1 MTPIYTIL
9 KRTVRHRASGLV
21 SLILIVTI
29 GVGCVDSSFVSWAN
43 WKDILVRCAP
53 TAIVACGVMTV
64 ILTGE
69 IDISTGSLM
78 ALLAAVMGIIMSS
91 DHLGWSPWVGIPI
104 TILTGAS
111 VGAITGL
118 LVTWGNVPSIIVTLG
133 WLASFRGL
141 TTLIMHGG
149 NIGSLPDWLVDGTK
163 RGYVGIPLSI
173 WVTLVVVSAT
183 WFILHKLPLGWRI
196 KAVGSSRQSAEIL
209 GLNTRAI
216 RFFTFV
222 YTGILTACATLI
234 EVPRLPRIE
243 AGIGVGFELLV
254 VTCVVVGGVSISGGR
269 GNLCAVVLAVLLM
282 TLIRPML
289 TFLNIGDEAEKW
301 TRAIQGCFILVAVVL
316 DAIHNKWN
324 RKEISR

>member
-1 MTPIYTIL
+1 MKSMTPIFQ
-9 KRTVRHRASGLV
+9 RTVRHRAFGLIFMICIAV
-21 SLILIVTI
+21 V
-29 GVGCVDSSFVSWAN
+29 GVGCFERSFLTWAN
-43 WKDILVRCAP
+43 WRDILVRCAP

-78 ALLAAVMGIIMSS
+78 ALSASVMGIVMSG
-91 DHLGWSPWVGIPI
+91 DHLGWSPWIGVPI
-104 TILTGAS
+104 TILTGAC
-111 VGAITGL
+111 VGAVTGL

-141 TTLIMHGG
+141 TTLLMRGG
-149 NIGSLPDWLVDGTK
+149 NIGNLPDGLVDAAK
-163 RGYVGIPLSI
+163 RGYWGIPLSI
-173 WVTLVVVSAT
+173 WVAVVVISAT
-183 WFILHKLPLGWRI
+183 GFILHKLPLGWRI
-196 KAVGSSRQSAEIL
+196 KAVGSCRHSAEML
-209 GLNTRAI
+209 GLNTRRI

-222 YTGILTACATLI
+222 YTGILTAVATLI

-269 GNLCAVVLAVLLM
+269 GNLCAVMFAVLLM

-289 TFLNIGDEAEKW
+289 TFLNIGDAAEKW
-301 TRAIQGCFILVAVVL
+301 TRAVQGCFILVAVVW
-316 DAIHNKWN
+316 DAIHHKWN
-324 RKEISR
+324 AKENSR